1 MNKSIITLALVGVV
15 ASLFGC
21 ASPRMNLS
29 VPQEKEITPKPD
41 KALVYFIR
49 PSKLGFAIHAAV
61 YDDEQFIGM
70 VPYGQKLPYHASPGK
85 HRYMVISES
94 ADFLSADLAAG
105 KTYYIEVVP
114 RMGAWRARF
123 SLAPVAKEELQ
134 TAKVKAKIAK
144 ARLISNNQNAYDW
157 ATGNHPSVLAKKEKY
172 LKKWNA
178 KPDSEKPSLKV
189 TDCE

>member
-1 MNKSIITLALVGVV
+1 MNKYMKTLVLVGVA

-21 ASPRMNLS
+21 ASPKMNLS
-29 VPQEKEITPKPD
+29 VPLEKEITPKPD

-61 YDDEQFIGM
+61 YDDETFIGM
-70 VPYGQKLPYHASPGK
+70 VPYGQKLPYFASPGP
-85 HRYMVISES
+85 HRYMVVSEA
-94 ADFLSADLAAG
+94 ADFLTADLAAG

-123 SLAPVAKEELQ
+123 SIDPVTKEELQ
-134 TAKVKAKIAK
+134 TADVKNQIAK
-144 ARLISNNQNAYDW
+144 ARLIANNQKAHDW
-157 ATGNHPSVLAKKEKY
+157 ATENHPSVLAKKTKY
-172 LKKWNA
+172 LEKWNA
-178 KPDSEKPSLKV
+178 KPDSEKPSLKA